1 MTIRFTATSVLFNG
15 EEKANASQKDVATLI
30 KAWLKA
36 GD

>member
-1 MTIRFTATSVLFNG
+1 MSIRFTATSTLFNG
-15 EEKANASQKDVATLI
+15 EKKANASKKDVATLI